1 MSVERKIVSYL
12 ETYGNTKENDLV
24 SYGAQH
30 LGLSPEKMKKI
41 LDRMAIKDR
50 IHRIV
55 HDKLKP
61 AEVYVTLEEPLPPE
75 ARIEGQVSH
84 NEVERILEE
93 AAFLARQ
100 ATRDNVR

>member
-1 MSVERKIVSYL
+1 MSVERRIVSYL

-61 AEVYVTLEEPLPPE
+61 PEVYVTLEEPLPPE
-75 ARIEGQVSH
+75 ARIDEQVSH
-84 NEVERILEE
+84 NDVERILEE
-93 AAFLARQ
+93 AAFLATQ